1 MVLSCMFQMGSR
13 NPRASKY
20 HGSESG
26 LVSPMMF
33 NARLKLEVAKHSGNQ
48 WGCKDRQMLLDNGI
62 PGRGWKWTE
71 S

>member
-1 MVLSCMFQMGSR
+1 MVLSCMFLMGSR
-13 NPRASKY
+13 HLRASKY

-33 NARLKLEVAKHSGNQ
+33 NARWFIHMLKLEVAKRSGNQ

-62 PGRGWKWTE
+62 PGGA
-71 S
+71 